1 MTPITTDSTAQLTPA
16 DQVKL
21 IQSREAALLAHRL
34 SQAHLTTEQLIQAG
48 EDAAREL
55 FG

>member
-1 MTPITTDSTAQLTPA
+1 MTPITTDSTVQLTPV

-21 IQSREAALLAHRL
+21 IQSREADILAHRQ
-34 SQAHLTTEQLIQAG
+34 SQAQLTTEQLIQAG
-48 EDAAREL
+48 EDAARLL